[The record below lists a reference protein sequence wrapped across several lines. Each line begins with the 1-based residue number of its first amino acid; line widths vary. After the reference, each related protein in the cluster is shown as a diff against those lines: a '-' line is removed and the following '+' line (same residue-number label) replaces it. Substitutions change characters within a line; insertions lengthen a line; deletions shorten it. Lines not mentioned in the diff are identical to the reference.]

1 VAVGAENR
9 VTWRSAGADRLLLIA
24 DRADWW
30 SPAPGLVAGDA
41 ETAVT
46 TSELGLIL
54 LTGAAVVLAAIVAA
68 RVAHGIGLPGLLV
81 FLGLGLALG
90 EAGAGIRFDNA
101 GLAQALGLSALVL
114 ILAEGGLTT
123 NWAHARA
130 AAPAALSL
138 ATAGVAVS
146 VLVVAVATH
155 RLLHLGWRDA
165 LLLGA
170 VLAPTDAAAVFSVL
184 RKLPLPPRLAGML
197 EGESGLNDPP
207 AVLAVTLLSDI
218 GHRPPAPAL
227 IAGMVVYQ
235 LAAGAA
241 IGLLAGLFGALA
253 LRRVA
258 LPASGLYPIAILALI
273 VASFGAASLAH
284 ASGFLAV
291 YLSALVLGNAR
302 LPHGP
307 ATRGFAEGVAWLAQI
322 GLFVMLGLLASP
334 ARLPA
339 QIIPAMIAGSVLV
352 LLARSAAVAA
362 ATLPL
367 RVPWRQQAFL
377 SWAGLRGAVPI
388 VLATIPMNARVPGAT
403 RLFDIVFIIVA
414 VNTLLQGTTLPWAAR
429 RLRVITP
436 AEPLDVDVEAAP
448 LEALHA
454 DLLQAQ
460 IPPGSRL
467 HGVEIFELRLPA
479 QANVA
484 LIVRDGKGFVPAPT
498 TTLHYGDRLLIVA
511 SAAVREQTERRLR
524 AVSRAGRLAGWFGE
538 YGR

>member
-1 VAVGAENR
+1 VK
-9 VTWRSAGADRLLLIA
+9 AGDL
-24 DRADWW
+24 
-30 SPAPGLVAGDA
+30 GLVLFIG
-41 ETAVT
+41 
-46 TSELGLIL
+46 
-54 LTGAAVVLAAIVAA
+54 AVVVIAAIVAA
-68 RVAHGIGLPGLLV
+68 RVAHGVGLPSLLV

-90 EAGAGIRFDNA
+90 EAGLGVRFGNA

-123 NWAHARA
+123 SWAHART
-130 AAPAALSL
+130 AAPAALAL
-138 ATAGVAVS
+138 ATVGVAIS
-146 VLVVAVATH
+146 GLAVAVAIH
-155 RLLHLGWRDA
+155 WLLSLTWRNA

-184 RKLPLPPRLAGML
+184 RKLPLPPRLSGML
-197 EGESGLNDPP
+197 EGESGLNDAP
-207 AVLAVTLLSDI
+207 AVLAVTLLSMP
-218 GHRPPAPAL
+218 GPHPPPPAL
-227 IAGMVVYQ
+227 IAGIVGYE

-241 IGLLAGLFGALA
+241 IGLAAGLLGALA

-258 LPASGLYPIAILALI
+258 LPASGLYPIAVLALI
-273 VASFGAASLAH
+273 VAAYGAASLAH

-291 YLSALVLGNAR
+291 YLAAVVLGNAR

-307 ATRGFAEGVAWLAQI
+307 ATRGFAEGIAWLAQI

-334 ARLPA
+334 ARLPGA
-339 QIIPAMIAGSVLV
+339 VLPAMVAGSALV
-352 LLARSAAVAA
+352 LIARPAAVIVS
-362 ATLPL
+362 TLAL
-367 RVPWRQQAFL
+367 RVPWRWQAFL

-388 VLATIPMNARVPGAT
+388 VLATIPLNARLPGAT
-403 RLFDIVFIIVA
+403 RLFDLVFVL
-414 VNTLLQGTTLPWAAR
+414 VVVFTLVQGPTLPWVAR

-436 AEPLDVDVEAAP
+436 AEPLALDVEAAP

-479 QANVA
+479 GANLT
-484 LIVRDGKGFVPAPT
+484 LIVREGHGFVPDPA
-498 TTLHYGDRLLIVA
+498 TTLQAGDRLLIVA
-511 SAAVREQTERRLR
+511 AAGARDQAERRLR

-538 YGR
+538 HGL

>member
-1 VAVGAENR
+1 V
-9 VTWRSAGADRLLLIA
+9 S
-24 DRADWW
+24 
-30 SPAPGLVAGDA
+30 
-41 ETAVT
+41 
-46 TSELGLIL
+46 TSDLGLIL
-54 LTGAAVVLAAIVAA
+54 LVGAAVVLAAIVAA
-68 RVAHGIGLPGLLV
+68 RVAHGIGLPVLLL

-90 EAGAGIRFDNA
+90 EAGAGVRFDNA
-101 GLAQALGLSALVL
+101 GLAQSLGLSALVL

-123 NWAHARA
+123 SWTHARA

-138 ATAGVAVS
+138 ATVGIVAS
-146 VLVVAVATH
+146 VLVVSAAARWLVG
-155 RLLHLGWRDA
+155 LSWRDA

-184 RKLPLPPRLAGML
+184 RKLPLPPRLSGTL

-207 AVLAVTLLSDI
+207 AVLAVTLLSEA
-218 GHRPPAPAL
+218 GHHQPSAAL
-227 IAGMVVYQ
+227 IAGEVVYE

-241 IGLLAGLFGALA
+241 IGFVVGVVGAQA

-273 VASFGAASLAH
+273 VAGYGAATLAH

-291 YLSALVLGNAR
+291 YVSALVLGNAR

-307 ATRGFAEGVAWLAQI
+307 AIRGFAEGVAWLAQI

-339 QIIPAMIAGSVLV
+339 QILPAIAAGSVLV
-352 LLARSAAVAA
+352 LVARPVAVLAG
-362 ATLPL
+362 TLPL
-367 RVPWRQQAFL
+367 RVPWRQQAFM

-403 RLFDIVFIIVA
+403 RLFDIVFIIV
-414 VNTLLQGTTLPWAAR
+414 VINTLAQGTTLPWAAR
-429 RLRVITP
+429 RLKVTAP

-460 IPPGSRL
+460 IPPGSRM

-479 QANVA
+479 QANIA
-484 LIVRDGKGFVPAPT
+484 LIVRDEKGFVPTPT
-498 TTLHYGDRLLIVA
+498 TSLRTGDRLLIVA

-524 AVSRAGRLAGWFGE
+524 AVSRAGKLAGWYGE
-538 YGR
+538 YGL

>member
-1 VAVGAENR
+1 VATKREAL
-9 VTWRSAGADRLLLIA
+9 GAD
-24 DRADWW
+24 
-30 SPAPGLVAGDA
+30 DA

-46 TSELGLIL
+46 TSELGLVL
-54 LTGAAVVLAAIVAA
+54 LVGAAVVLAAIVAA
-68 RVAHGIGLPGLLV
+68 RVAHGIGLPGLLL

-90 EAGAGIRFDNA
+90 EAGVGVRFDDA
-101 GLAQALGLSALVL
+101 GLAQTLGFSALVL

-123 NWAHARA
+123 SWAHARS

-138 ATAGVAVS
+138 ATAGVVVS
-146 VLVVAVATH
+146 VLVVAVAT
-155 RLLHLGWRDA
+155 RWLLDLDWREA

-184 RKLPLPPRLAGML
+184 RKLPLPPRLAGTL

-207 AVLAVTLLSDI
+207 AVLAVTLLS
-218 GHRPPAPAL
+218 GFGAHLPSPAL
-227 IAGMVVYQ
+227 IAGEIAWQ

-241 IGLLAGLFGALA
+241 IGILAGAIGAQA

-273 VASFGAASLAH
+273 VASYGAATLAR

-291 YLSALVLGNAR
+291 YVSALVLGNAR

-307 ATRGFAEGVAWLAQI
+307 AIRGFAEGVAWLAQI

-339 QIIPAMIAGSVLV
+339 QIIPAIVAGSVLV
-352 LLARSAAVAA
+352 LVARPVAVAA

-388 VLATIPMNARVPGAT
+388 VLATIPINARVPGAI
-403 RLFDIVFIIVA
+403 RLFDIVFIIV
-414 VNTLLQGTTLPWAAR
+414 VINTLAQGPTLPRAAR
-429 RLRVITP
+429 RLKVTAP

-454 DLLQAQ
+454 DLLQVQ
-460 IPPGSRL
+460 IPTGSRL

-479 QANVA
+479 QANIA
-484 LIVRDGKGFVPAPT
+484 LIVRDGKGFVPSPT
-498 TTLHYGDRLLIVA
+498 TTLRTGDRLLIVA

-524 AVSRAGRLAGWFGE
+524 AVGRAGKLAGWFGE
-538 YGR
+538 HGR